1 MSLQY
6 KNKRQEIQ
14 ENLSNDLFAF
24 LSFYI
29 SNAKHIRFI
38 LSRVAKL
45 PGQSVYMENIYLA

>member
-1 MSLQY
+1 MSLKY